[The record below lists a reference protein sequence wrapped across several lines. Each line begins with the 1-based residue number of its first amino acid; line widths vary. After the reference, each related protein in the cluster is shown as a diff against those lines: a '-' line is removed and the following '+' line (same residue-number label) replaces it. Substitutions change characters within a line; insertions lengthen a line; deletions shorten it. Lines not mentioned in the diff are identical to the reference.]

1 MKKLSSRTVLATIVL
16 ALTSFSA
23 AHAQGI
29 NGTAKG
35 NAPLTS
41 KHGTR
46 AIDIYLYLDGIGD
59 IVERSRNTTSQP
71 PPPPEKGK

>member
-1 MKKLSSRTVLATIVL
+1 MKNLSSRTVLAIIVL
-16 ALTSFSA
+16 ALTSFST

-46 AIDIYLYLDGIGD
+46 AIDIFLILDGIRGED
-59 IVERSRNTTSQP
+59 EGGKNTTSQP